1 MSLKRRNAPAGS
13 LEGSPKDNSEGSPE
27 GSSEDNSEGSP
38 ERSSEDNSEGS
49 PEGSSE
55 DNSEGSPKDNS
66 EGSAGED
73 SGSGSSP
80 PPDTTPEHTV
90 SVPFTDDDVTSENL
104 ASMISKVK
112 NGGYIFLGDE
122 EKAGKRIGGYFGNL
136 LTMYLGRAT
145 YIISAVQRWIEKSV
159 PSILDVIESGLSE
172 DEYSKVL
179 PGLKKQFG
187 EADDQFRIESINIA
201 EAITDISENVHPITF
216 NLLYLSRSFQASF
229 ASCWAYIGGL
239 RIQLKKVASGKT
251 LYVYLT
257 DIHNTL
263 KDFLDKYHN
272 PNYKEISWEFETGT
286 LSRVILPT
294 HPNSE

>member
-1 MSLKRRNAPAGS
+1 MQLFHLFSFVVAASYAAALPQPAELSGKYSNNVDATLASGLEARSYQPRLNSHRESATLMSLKRRGN
-13 LEGSPKDNSEGSPE
+13 
-27 GSSEDNSEGSP
+27 
-38 ERSSEDNSEGS
+38 
-49 PEGSSE
+49 
-55 DNSEGSPKDNS
+55 
-66 EGSAGED
+66 
-73 SGSGSSP
+73 SGSGLSP

-112 NGGYIFLGDE
+112 NGGYIFLSNE
-122 EKAGKRIGGYFGNL
+122 EAAGKRIGGYFGDL

-187 EADDQFRIESINIA
+187 EADDQFRIESIDIA
-201 EAITDISENVHPITF
+201 EAITNISENVYPITF

-239 RIQLKKVASGKT
+239 RIQLKRFESGKT
-251 LYVYLT
+251 LYGYLT

-263 KDFLDKYHN
+263 KDFLETDHD
-272 PNYKEISWEFETGT
+272 PNYKEISREFETAP
-286 LSRVILPT
+286 SR
-294 HPNSE
+294 E